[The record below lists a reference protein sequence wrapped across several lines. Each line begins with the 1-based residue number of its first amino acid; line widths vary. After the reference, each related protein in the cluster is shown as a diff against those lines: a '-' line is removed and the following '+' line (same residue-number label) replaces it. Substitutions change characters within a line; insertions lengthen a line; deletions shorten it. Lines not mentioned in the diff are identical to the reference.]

1 MLSVTSTDGLLHVD
15 AYTCEQDIQNHVHA
29 LLQACGSK
37 GPGPTKMISSDNPE
51 PLDKEPLHA
60 AFGNAVVSG
69 DPLHVGPECGEMCQ
83 WAHDQHFQ
91 MHQSGGSKAQTWIGR
106 QPPLLQVRN
115 DSTPTE
121 FHFKHKSAS

>member
-1 MLSVTSTDGLLHVD
+1 MQHSAMQSCRVTF
-15 AYTCEQDIQNHVHA
+15 CI
-29 LLQACGSK
+29 
-37 GPGPTKMISSDNPE
+37 
-51 PLDKEPLHA
+51 
-60 AFGNAVVSG
+60 FGI
-69 DPLHVGPECGEMCQ
+69 ECWEMCQ

-91 MHQSGGSKAQTWIGR
+91 MHQSGGSEAQTWIGR